1 MKLRNKINKDDKAG
15 LYLTI
20 IVHLVIIIVLLSYSI
35 ARQVVPDNS
44 FVIDFSREEER
55 ERLVKEQQIKEEVAK
70 ELDKLLAMQAKEP
83 VSSQVRNVA
92 TERSSAD
99 LKDDRNT
106 DARQLYEDAKELQKR
121 LDRTRKSAQEQDNG
135 DKVVSYTKKEKDSAG
150 NKYTGPSVLSWTL
163 DGRKP
168 ISLPVPAYKCQESG
182 EVYIIIIVNQK
193 GYVVGTRINESLSSD
208 NKCLREEAL
217 KAAGRSRF
225 NTSLSASKQQTGEI
239 VYSFIAQ

>member
-1 MKLRNKINKDDKAG
+1 MNLRNKINKDDKAG

-20 IVHLVIIIVLLSYSI
+20 IVHLVILIILLSYSI
-35 ARQVVPDNS
+35 ARQVIPDNS
-44 FVIDFSREEER
+44 FVIDFSGEEQR
-55 ERLVKEQQIKEEVAK
+55 ERLLKEQQIKEEVAK
-70 ELDKLLAMQAKEP
+70 ELDRLLSMQAKDP
-83 VSSQVRNVA
+83 VSSQIRNVA
-92 TERSSAD
+92 TERSSAN

-106 DARQLYEDAKELQKR
+106 DTKKLYEDAKELQKK
-121 LDRTRKSAQEQDNG
+121 LDRTRKSTQEQEDSDNT
-135 DKVVSYTKKEKDSAG
+135 VTYTKKDKDSG
-150 NKYTGPSVLSWTL
+150 EKYTGPSVLSWSL

>member
-1 MKLRNKINKDDKAG
+1 MNLRNKINKDDKAG

-20 IVHLVIIIVLLSYSI
+20 IVHLVILIILLSYSI
-35 ARQVVPDNS
+35 ARQVIPDNS
-44 FVIDFSREEER
+44 FVIDFSREEQR
-55 ERLVKEQQIKEEVAK
+55 ERLLKEQQLKEEVAK
-70 ELDKLLAMQAKEP
+70 ELDRLLSMQAKDP
-83 VSSQVRNVA
+83 VSSQIRNVA
-92 TERSSAD
+92 TERSSAN

-106 DARQLYEDAKELQKR
+106 DTKKLYEDAKELQKK
-121 LDRTRKSAQEQDNG
+121 LDRTRKSTQEQEDSDNT
-135 DKVVSYTKKEKDSAG
+135 VTYTKKDKDSG
-150 NKYTGPSVLSWTL
+150 EKYTGPSVLSWSL
-163 DGRKP
+163 HGRKP

-239 VYSFIAQ
+239 V

>member
-1 MKLRNKINKDDKAG
+1 MNLRNKINKDDKAG

-20 IVHLVIIIVLLSYSI
+20 IVHLVILIILLSYSI
-35 ARQVVPDNS
+35 ARQVIPDNS
-44 FVIDFSREEER
+44 FVIDFSREEQR
-55 ERLVKEQQIKEEVAK
+55 ERLLKEQQLKEEVAK
-70 ELDKLLAMQAKEP
+70 ELDRLLSMQAKDP
-83 VSSQVRNVA
+83 VSSQIRNVA
-92 TERSSAD
+92 TERSSAN

-106 DARQLYEDAKELQKR
+106 DTKKLYEDAKELQKK
-121 LDRTRKSAQEQDNG
+121 LDRTRKSTQEQEDS
-135 DKVVSYTKKEKDSAG
+135 DKTVTYTKKDKDSG
-150 NKYTGPSVLSWTL
+150 EKYTGPSVLSWSL

>member
-1 MKLRNKINKDDKAG
+1 MNLRNKINKDDKAG

-20 IVHLVIIIVLLSYSI
+20 IVHLVILIILLSYSI
-35 ARQVVPDNS
+35 ARQVIPDNS
-44 FVIDFSREEER
+44 FVIDFSREEQR
-55 ERLVKEQQIKEEVAK
+55 ERLLKEQQIKEEVAK
-70 ELDKLLAMQAKEP
+70 ELDRLLSMQAKDP
-83 VSSQVRNVA
+83 VSSQIRNVA
-92 TERSSAD
+92 TERSSAN

-106 DARQLYEDAKELQKR
+106 DTKKLYEDAKELQKK
-121 LDRTRKSAQEQDNG
+121 LDRTRKSTQEQEDSDNT
-135 DKVVSYTKKEKDSAG
+135 VTYTKKDKDSG
-150 NKYTGPSVLSWTL
+150 EKYTGPSVLSWSL

>member
-1 MKLRNKINKDDKAG
+1 MNLRNKINKDDKAG

-20 IVHLVIIIVLLSYSI
+20 IVHLVILIILLSYSI
-35 ARQVVPDNS
+35 ARQVIPDNS
-44 FVIDFSREEER
+44 FVIDFSREEQR
-55 ERLVKEQQIKEEVAK
+55 ERLLKEQQLKEEVAK
-70 ELDKLLAMQAKEP
+70 ELDRLLSMQAKDP
-83 VSSQVRNVA
+83 VSSQIRNVA
-92 TERSSAD
+92 TERSSAN

-106 DARQLYEDAKELQKR
+106 DTKKLYEEAKELQKK
-121 LDRTRKSAQEQDNG
+121 LDRTRKSTQEQEDS
-135 DKVVSYTKKEKDSAG
+135 DKTVTYTKKDKDSG
-150 NKYTGPSVLSWTL
+150 EKYTGPSVLSWSL

>member
-1 MKLRNKINKDDKAG
+1 MNLRNKINKDDKAG

-20 IVHLVIIIVLLSYSI
+20 IVHLVILIILLSYSI
-35 ARQVVPDNS
+35 ARQVIPDNS
-44 FVIDFSREEER
+44 FVIDFSREEQR
-55 ERLVKEQQIKEEVAK
+55 ERLLKEQQLKEEVAK
-70 ELDKLLAMQAKEP
+70 ELDRLLSMQAKDP
-83 VSSQVRNVA
+83 VSSQIRNVA
-92 TERSSAD
+92 TERSSAN

-106 DARQLYEDAKELQKR
+106 DTKKLYEDAKELQKK
-121 LDRTRKSAQEQDNG
+121 LDRTRKSTQEQEDSDNT
-135 DKVVSYTKKEKDSAG
+135 VTYTKKDKDSG
-150 NKYTGPSVLSWTL
+150 EKYTGPSVLSWSL

>member
-1 MKLRNKINKDDKAG
+1 MNLRNKINKDDKAG

-20 IVHLVIIIVLLSYSI
+20 IVHLVILIILLSYSI
-35 ARQVVPDNS
+35 ARQVIPDNS
-44 FVIDFSREEER
+44 FVIDFSREEQR
-55 ERLVKEQQIKEEVAK
+55 ERLLKEQQIKEEVAK
-70 ELDKLLAMQAKEP
+70 ELDKLLSMQAKDP
-83 VSSQVRNVA
+83 VSSQIRNVA
-92 TERSSAD
+92 TERSSAN

-106 DARQLYEDAKELQKR
+106 DTKKLYEDAKELQKK
-121 LDRTRKSAQEQDNG
+121 LDRTRKSTQEQEDSDNT
-135 DKVVSYTKKEKDSAG
+135 VTYTKKDKDSG
-150 NKYTGPSVLSWTL
+150 EKYTGPSVLSWSL

>member
-1 MKLRNKINKDDKAG
+1 MNLRNKINKDDKAG

-20 IVHLVIIIVLLSYSI
+20 IVHLVILIILLSYSI
-35 ARQVVPDNS
+35 ARQVIPDNS
-44 FVIDFSREEER
+44 FVIDFSREEQR
-55 ERLVKEQQIKEEVAK
+55 ERLLKEQQLKEEVAK
-70 ELDKLLAMQAKEP
+70 ELDRLLSMQAKDP
-83 VSSQVRNVA
+83 VSSQIRNVA
-92 TERSSAD
+92 TERRSAN

-106 DARQLYEDAKELQKR
+106 DTKKLYEDAKELQKK
-121 LDRTRKSAQEQDNG
+121 LDRTRKSTQEQEDSDNT
-135 DKVVSYTKKEKDSAG
+135 VTYTKKDKDSG
-150 NKYTGPSVLSWTL
+150 EKYTGPSVLSWSL

>member
-20 IVHLVIIIVLLSYSI
+20 IVHLVILIILLSYSI
-35 ARQVVPDNS
+35 ARQVIPDNS
-44 FVIDFSREEER
+44 FVIDFSREEQQ
-55 ERLVKEQQIKEEVAK
+55 ERLLKEQQIKEEVAK
-70 ELDKLLAMQAKEP
+70 ELDRLLSMQAKEP
-83 VSSQVRNVA
+83 VSSQIRNVA
-92 TERSSAD
+92 TERSSAN

-106 DARQLYEDAKELQKR
+106 DTKKLYEDAKELQKK
-121 LDRTRKSAQEQDNG
+121 LDRTRKGTQEQDNN
-135 DKVVSYTKKEKDSAG
+135 DKTVTYTKKDKDSG
-150 NKYTGPSVLSWTL
+150 EKYTGPSVLSWSL

>member
-1 MKLRNKINKDDKAG
+1 MNLRNKINKDDKAG

-20 IVHLVIIIVLLSYSI
+20 IVHLVILIILLSYSI
-35 ARQVVPDNS
+35 ARQVIPDNS
-44 FVIDFSREEER
+44 FVIDFSREEQR
-55 ERLVKEQQIKEEVAK
+55 ERLLKEQQLKEEVAK
-70 ELDKLLAMQAKEP
+70 ELDRLLSMQAKDP
-83 VSSQVRNVA
+83 VSSQIRNVA
-92 TERSSAD
+92 TERSSAN

-106 DARQLYEDAKELQKR
+106 DTKKLYEDAKELQKK
-121 LDRTRKSAQEQDNG
+121 LDRTRKSTQEQEDSDNT
-135 DKVVSYTKKEKDSAG
+135 VTYTKKDKDSG
-150 NKYTGPSVLSWTL
+150 EKYTGPSVLSWSL

-193 GYVVGTRINESLSSD
+193 GYVVGMRINESLSSD

>member
-1 MKLRNKINKDDKAG
+1 MNLRNKINKDDKAG

-20 IVHLVIIIVLLSYSI
+20 IVHLVILIILLSYSI
-35 ARQVVPDNS
+35 ARQVIPDNS
-44 FVIDFSREEER
+44 FVIDFSREEQR
-55 ERLVKEQQIKEEVAK
+55 ERLLKEQQIKEEVAK
-70 ELDKLLAMQAKEP
+70 ELDRLLSMQAKDP
-83 VSSQVRNVA
+83 VSSQNRNVA
-92 TERSSAD
+92 TERSSAN

-106 DARQLYEDAKELQKR
+106 DTKKLYEDAKELQKK
-121 LDRTRKSAQEQDNG
+121 LDRTRKSTQEQEDSDNT
-135 DKVVSYTKKEKDSAG
+135 VTYTKKDKDSG
-150 NKYTGPSVLSWTL
+150 EKYTGPSVLSWSL

>member
-1 MKLRNKINKDDKAG
+1 MNLRNKINKDDKAG

-20 IVHLVIIIVLLSYSI
+20 IVHLVILIILLSYSI
-35 ARQVVPDNS
+35 ARQVIPDNS
-44 FVIDFSREEER
+44 FVIDFSREEQR
-55 ERLVKEQQIKEEVAK
+55 ERLLKEQQLKEKVAK
-70 ELDKLLAMQAKEP
+70 ELDRLLSMQAKDP
-83 VSSQVRNVA
+83 VSSQIRNVA
-92 TERSSAD
+92 TERSSAN

-106 DARQLYEDAKELQKR
+106 DTKKLYEDAKELQKK
-121 LDRTRKSAQEQDNG
+121 LDRTRKSTQEQEDSDNT
-135 DKVVSYTKKEKDSAG
+135 VTYTKKDKDSG
-150 NKYTGPSVLSWTL
+150 EKYTGPSVLSWSL

>member
-1 MKLRNKINKDDKAG
+1 MNLRNKINKDDKAG

-20 IVHLVIIIVLLSYSI
+20 IVHLVILIILLSYSI
-35 ARQVVPDNS
+35 ARQVIPDNS
-44 FVIDFSREEER
+44 FVIDFSREEQR
-55 ERLVKEQQIKEEVAK
+55 ERLLKEQQIKEEVAK
-70 ELDKLLAMQAKEP
+70 ELDRLLSMQAKDP
-83 VSSQVRNVA
+83 VSSQIRNVA
-92 TERSSAD
+92 TERSSAN

-106 DARQLYEDAKELQKR
+106 DTKKLYEDAKELQKK
-121 LDRTRKSAQEQDNG
+121 LDRTRKSTQEQEDS
-135 DKVVSYTKKEKDSAG
+135 DKTVTYTKKDKDSG
-150 NKYTGPSVLSWTL
+150 EKYTGPSVLSWSL